1 MNESRKNGECSC
13 LDDDPCKCYE
23 LKLLK
28 IGKKAEDSP
37 TQYLCQCHC
46 HADYLEGDTDQAK
59 GGC

>member
-1 MNESRKNGECSC
+1 MNESRIKEKCTC

-28 IGKKAEDSP
+28 IGGKPLDSHI
-37 TQYLCQCHC
+37 QYMCPCHC
-46 HADYLEGDTDQAK
+46 HADHLEGDIDQVK